1 MYVVKV
7 VIRRAIAMETL
18 VQSLWF
24 MAVALLWGATN
35 PLMKKGSAGIENI
48 SCSSRIL
55 QLVMEVKFLA
65 LRWQYA
71 VPFLLNQSGSLLYYL
86 TLSQADISL
95 AVPITNSLT
104 FLITSLVSRLLGEK
118 VHSNWTYVGMILVL
132 SGVALCVASKLT

>member
-1 MYVVKV
+1 MD
-7 VIRRAIAMETL
+7 TL
-18 VQSLWF
+18 VHSLWLV
-24 MAVALLWGATN
+24 AVAVLWGATN

-48 SCSSRIL
+48 NYSSRIV
-55 QLVMEVKFLA
+55 QLLMEVQFLA

-71 VPFLLNQSGSLLYYL
+71 LPFLLNQSGSLLYYF

-118 VHSNWTYVGMILVL
+118 VHSYWTYVGMLCVL
-132 SGVALCVASKLT
+132 CGVALCVVSKVT

>member
-1 MYVVKV
+1 MVH
-7 VIRRAIAMETL
+7 
-18 VQSLWF
+18 SLWLI
-24 MAVALLWGATN
+24 AVAVLWGATN

-48 SCSSRIL
+48 SCSSRIV
-55 QLVMEVKFLA
+55 QLLMEVQFLV

-71 VPFLLNQSGSLLYYL
+71 LPFLLNQSGSLLYYF

-118 VHSNWTYVGMILVL
+118 VHSTWTYVGMLFVL
-132 SGVALCVASKLT
+132 CGVALCVASKVT